1 MDTDKINPFGFS
13 QDSLPP
19 SQFSQNFAER
29 LGHLNMFCSQDNSNL
44 SGPESAFSIPYLPGA
59 GSTSDNTFQNSRV
72 SSLSLAA
79 GISGKSGSSAA
90 SAGAP
95 VETERAIDVA
105 PPLTNVFLTG
115 VRPHGELYFDP
126 TSNTDTAPAKKKV
139 KKPVKVW
146 IGAFKERPRMLTEF
160 EEVKMLGEGTFST
173 VMCVRHRLD
182 GCLYAVKRVRES
194 IVTERQGNLL
204 LREVGALAAL
214 QGCPH
219 VVRYYSAWVDNHHLF
234 IQTELCHLGSLED
247 LISPQPSKASIMH
260 TATTALSVLRSGAH
274 LTGSRNVLLSDR
286 NRSDSFNSIDIH
298 DEGLLDECLT
308 APGPSDQPAPSTA
321 QKSVARGMLPPAIPS
336 SGAYNTNTTSCS
348 SAGAAGN
355 DSNSGM
361 FMTQQSQSQPNQAA
375 SGADTAVT
383 HRGIC
388 EDLAWL
394 ILHDVGQTLKYMH
407 ERGK

>member
-1 MDTDKINPFGFS
+1 M
-13 QDSLPP
+13 
-19 SQFSQNFAER
+19 
-29 LGHLNMFCSQDNSNL
+29 
-44 SGPESAFSIPYLPGA
+44 PYPPGA

-79 GISGKSGSSAA
+79 GISAKNGSSSAA
-90 SAGAP
+90 PP
-95 VETERAIDVA
+95 VETERAIDIA
-105 PPLTNVFLTG
+105 PPLLNTFLAG

-126 TSNTDTAPAKKKV
+126 TAYSETAPSKKKA
-139 KKPVKVW
+139 KRPVKVW

-194 IVTERQGNLL
+194 IVSERQGHLL

-219 VVRYYSAWVDNHHLF
+219 VVRYYGAWVDNHHLF

-247 LISPQPSKASIMH
+247 LISPQPSKASIVF
-260 TATTALSVLRSGAH
+260 TATAALSLLRSGAH
-274 LTGSRNVLLSDR
+274 LTGSKNVLADR
-286 NRSDSFNSIDIH
+286 NRSDSFNSIDIN
-298 DEGLLDECLT
+298 DESLLLDECLT
-308 APGPSDQPAPSTA
+308 APGPSDQPAPTTGA
-321 QKSVARGMLPPAIPS
+321 KATARGMLPPAIPS
-336 SGAYNTNTTSCS
+336 SSAHNPYNTNTTSCS
-348 SAGAAGN
+348 SAGAAAGN

-361 FMTQQSQSQPNQAA
+361 FMTQEPQSQPNQAA
-375 SGADTAVT
+375 GGGGDGPMAP
-383 HRGIC
+383 RGIC

-394 ILHDVGQTLKYMH
+394 ILYDVGQTLKYMH
-407 ERGK
+407 ERGEQRYMSYLPCLMHIGLLSVAPAAV